1 MKTSR
6 LNAFTLIELLV
17 VISIIAI
24 LAGIALPVFG
34 EVQVRGA
41 QTKALSNAKQVGT
54 ACKLFAMDYQ
64 GNFPIYTDPT
74 AAAGSRQAAT
84 NANEALAT
92 LVPDY
97 LPDKG
102 VFTIP
107 KSAYCKPAAGGA
119 AGGAG
124 GGGAG
129 AGGVVTLNA
138 GENEWAYVMNL
149 SDTSSTALPLLADG
163 FTGGASPD
171 PAAEYGIDETQKGG
185 VWKGKKAIV
194 IRVDI
199 SGTVE
204 TLYKAGAISTVKLND
219 DSPKKNLFSS
229 TDNPAMGGAGAN
241 APKVFNPL

>member
-1 MKTSR
+1 MKNSR

-64 GNFPIYTDPT
+64 GNFPRYKDPT
-74 AAAGSRQAAT
+74 VDAAARQDAV
-84 NANEALAT
+84 NANEALAS

-97 LPDKG
+97 LPDKN

-107 KSAYCKPAAGGA
+107 KSAYCKSTATATPPPAAGA
-119 AGGAG
+119 
-124 GGGAG
+124 
-129 AGGVVTLNA
+129 VTVLNA
-138 GENEWAYVMNL
+138 GENEWAYVINL
-149 SDTSSTALPLLADG
+149 SDTSNTTLPLLADG
-163 FTGGASPD
+163 FSGGSSPD
-171 PAAEYGIDETQKGG
+171 TSCVYVTDETQKGG
-185 VWKGKKAIV
+185 VWKGKKAVV

-204 TLYKAGAISTVKLND
+204 PLYKTATGGTVKLND
-219 DSPKKNLFSS
+219 ASPKKNLFISS
-229 TDNPAMGGAGAN
+229 DNPAMGGTGTS
-241 APKVFNPL
+241 APSVLNPL